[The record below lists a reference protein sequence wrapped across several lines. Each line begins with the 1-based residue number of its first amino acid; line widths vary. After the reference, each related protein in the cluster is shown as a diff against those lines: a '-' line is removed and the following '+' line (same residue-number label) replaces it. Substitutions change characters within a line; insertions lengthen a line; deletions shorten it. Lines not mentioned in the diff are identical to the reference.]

1 MNIAVIGS
9 GGREHALCYK
19 LKQSKKI
26 KNLFCIPGNAGT
38 KSIAKNLDIDIL
50 NFDILL
56 DIIKKN
62 QIDLVVVGPEKPLV
76 LGIVDFLKKN
86 NIKVFGPDKF
96 ASQLEG
102 SKAFMKKICE
112 KKKYPNCKVWNF

>member
-19 LKQSKKI
+19 IKQSKKV

-38 KSIAKNLDIDIL
+38 KNIAKNLDIDIL
-50 NFDILL
+50 NFDVLL

-62 QIDLVVVGPEKPLV
+62 KIDFVVVGPEQPLV
-76 LGIVDFLKKN
+76 SGIVDFLKDN
-86 NIKVFGPDKF
+86 NIRVFGPNRF

-102 SKAFMKKICE
+102 SKAFMKKIC
-112 KKKYPNCKVWNF
+112 KK

>member
-19 LKQSKKI
+19 IKQSKKV

-38 KSIAKNLDIDIL
+38 KNFAKNLDIDIL

-56 DIIKKN
+56 DIIRKN
-62 QIDLVVVGPEKPLV
+62 KIDLVVVGPEQPLV
-76 LGIVDFLKKN
+76 SGIVDFLKDN
-86 NIKVFGPDKF
+86 NIRVFGPNKF
-96 ASQLEG
+96 SYQLEG
-102 SKAFMKKICE
+102 SKAFMKKICK